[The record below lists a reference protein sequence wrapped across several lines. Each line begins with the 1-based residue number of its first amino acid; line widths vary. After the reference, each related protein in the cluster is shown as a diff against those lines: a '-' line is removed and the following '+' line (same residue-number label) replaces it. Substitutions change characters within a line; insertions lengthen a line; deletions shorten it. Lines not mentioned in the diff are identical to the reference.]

1 MRKKRLGVI
10 GVGSAG
16 ILALTHFCTWLGN
29 DWDIVSIHNPDKPIL
44 GIGEST
50 NGGFVGLLEKGTH
63 FALGHKEDLKELD
76 ATLKF
81 GSRFKNW
88 REQTWLNPLLDGNT
102 AIHFNSFNFKD
113 FAYKR
118 LHKHWPQKFKV
129 IEGDVKSLDN
139 YPHKVVVDVDGTKE
153 EFDWVID
160 CMGYPK
166 DLSSYVQPNCT
177 PVNRCII
184 HNVKD
189 YDLEYETDHIATP
202 HGWMFG
208 VPLISRKTYG
218 YLFNDNYTTVE
229 EATENMK
236 EILGVD
242 EVDGK
247 EYLFRCY
254 YTPKMIEG
262 RICKCGNKAL
272 FFEPLVAN
280 SIFLYILGVRM
291 FFDHIME
298 NVPAAELNARYVQAI
313 QEMEDVISYYYQGGS
328 IYESKFWDY
337 ATKMTRERLQE
348 RMHFKNLWS
357 QYSNLKSQ
365 GALHYGPTYAFAP
378 LTWEIVDDQ
387 LGYDSFSSPGGPKLK
402 NLEKMAS
409 A

>member
-1 MRKKRLGVI
+1 MRRKRLGVI

-16 ILALTHFCTWLGN
+16 ILSLCHFCTWFGN
-29 DWDIVSIHNPDKPIL
+29 DWEIVSIHNPDKPIL

-63 FALGHKEDLKELD
+63 FALGHEEDLADLD

-88 REQTWLNPLLDGNT
+88 RDQTWLNPLLDGNT

-118 LHKHWPQKFKV
+118 LARIWPEKFRV
-129 IEGDVKSLDN
+129 LEGDVKSLDN
-139 YPHKVVVDVDGTKE
+139 YPHKVVVNIDGKKE
-153 EFDWVID
+153 DFDYVID
-160 CMGYPK
+160 AMGYPG
-166 DLSSYVQPNCT
+166 DLSGYVKSNCT

-184 HNVKD
+184 HNMME
-189 YDLEYETDHIATP
+189 YDLAYETDHIATK

-208 VPLISRKTYG
+208 VPLKSRKTYG
-218 YLFNDNYTTVE
+218 YLFNDNYTSVE
-229 EATENMK
+229 VATQDMK

-242 EVDGK
+242 KVDGK
-247 EYLFRCY
+247 EYLFNCY
-254 YTPKMIEG
+254 YTDKMIEG

-298 NVPAAELNARYVQAI
+298 NVPAKELNRRYVEAI
-313 QEMEDVISYYYQGGS
+313 QEMEDVISYYYKGGS
-328 IYESKFWDY
+328 IFESPFWDF
-337 ATKMTRERLQE
+337 ATKMTGDRLAVRQP
-348 RMHFKNLWS
+348 FKNLCA
-357 QYSNLKSQ
+357 QYAQLKSQ

-378 LTWEIVDDQ
+378 LTWEIVDAQ
-387 LGYDSFSSPGGPKLK
+387 LGYNSFAQPV
-402 NLEKMAS
+402 MV
-409 A
+409 

>member
-1 MRKKRLGVI
+1 MRRKRIAVI

-16 ILALTHFCTWLGN
+16 ILSLCHFCTWFGN
-29 DWDIVSIHNPDKPIL
+29 EWDVVSIHNPDKPIL

-63 FALGHKEDLKELD
+63 FALGHEQDLKDLD

-88 REQTWLNPLLDGNT
+88 REHSWLNPLLDGNT
-102 AIHFNSFNFKD
+102 AIHFNSFNFKNY
-113 FAYKR
+113 AYKK
-118 LHKHWPQKFKV
+118 LEKLWPQKFKV
-129 IEGDVKSLDN
+129 IEGNVQSLEN
-139 YPHKVVVDVDGTKE
+139 YPHKVTVVMDDRKE
-153 EFDWVID
+153 DFDYVVD

-166 DLSSYVQPNCT
+166 DLSNYVMSECT

-184 HNVKD
+184 HNMEEFE
-189 YDLEYETDHIATP
+189 LTNETDHIATR

-208 VPLISRKTYG
+208 VPLQSRKTYG
-218 YLFNDNYTTVE
+218 YMFNDEYTSVE
-229 EATENMK
+229 EATADMK
-236 EILGVD
+236 EVLGVD

-247 EYLFRCY
+247 EYLFKCY
-254 YTPKMIEG
+254 YTPNMIQG

-298 NVPAAELNARYVQAI
+298 GVPAAELNLRYVEAV
-313 QEMEDVISYYYQGGS
+313 QEMEDVISYYYKGGS

-337 ATKMTRERLQE
+337 ATKMTSDRLKK
-348 RMHFKNLWS
+348 RLPFKNLCNNYS
-357 QYSNLKSQ
+357 QLKSN
-365 GALHYGPTYAFAP
+365 GTLHYGPTYAFAP
-378 LTWEIVDDQ
+378 LTWEIVDEQ
-387 LGYDSFSSPGGPKLK
+387 LGYDSFAWESQEA
-402 NLEKMAS
+402 NQQTMVNV
-409 A
+409 